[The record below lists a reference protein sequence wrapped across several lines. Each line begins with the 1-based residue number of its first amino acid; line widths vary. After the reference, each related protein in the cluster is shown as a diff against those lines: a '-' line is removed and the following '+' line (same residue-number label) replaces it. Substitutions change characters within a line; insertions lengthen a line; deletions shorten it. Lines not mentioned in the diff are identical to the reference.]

1 MFQDMD
7 SSLDIDTKSYSLATT
22 VQKAFRILECIGK
35 NQPVKAPVIVKKL
48 ELTRGNVH
56 RLLVTLE
63 ALGYVERSEEGTYAL
78 TYKMFALGNTVPKST
93 RLDEIARPFMR
104 KLSEH
109 IRENVYLSVL
119 HRDSIVILDKVRHP
133 RAVSIDRDLELIYP
147 LHASA
152 SGKVFLAAM
161 DDEELYAHIDRLKLD
176 KRAVNTKDNEASL
189 LKDIMKVRQRG
200 YALDIKEY
208 SDDIHSISA
217 PIFDYEENLVAC
229 LAVSAPAVRL
239 TEEILM
245 ETIKPVLETANAIS
259 EKIGSQVR
267 GNSHYKMM
275 KRAIRFSKPLFRS
288 EGAATG

>member
-1 MFQDMD
+1 MFQDIND
-7 SSLDIDTKSYSLATT
+7 SSVIDTKSYSLATT

-48 ELTRGNVH
+48 DLTRGNVH
-56 RLLVTLE
+56 RLLITLE
-63 ALGYVERSEEGTYAL
+63 ALGYVERSEEGTYSL
-78 TYKMFALGNTVPKST
+78 TYKMFALGNTVPTSM
-93 RLDEIARPFMR
+93 RLDEIARPLMR
-104 KLSEH
+104 RLSEY

-119 HRDSIVILDKVRHP
+119 HQDSIIILDKVRHP

-161 DDEELYAHIDRLKLD
+161 DDEELYIHIERLKLD
-176 KRAVNTKDNEASL
+176 KRALNTKDSEESL
-189 LKDIMKVRQRG
+189 LKDITMIRRRG

-208 SDDIHSISA
+208 SDDIHSVSA
-217 PIFDYEENLVAC
+217 PIFDYEENVVAC
-229 LAVSAPAVRL
+229 LAVAAPAVRL
-239 TEEILM
+239 TEEKLN
-245 ETIKPVLETANAIS
+245 ETIQPLLETAYEIS

-275 KRAIRFSKPLFRS
+275 KRAIRSSKPLFKS
-288 EGAATG
+288 TGRTAG

>member
-1 MFQDMD
+1 MFQYIND
-7 SSLDIDTKSYSLATT
+7 SSDIDTKSYSLATT

-35 NQPVKAPVIVKKL
+35 NQPVRAPFVVKKL
-48 ELTRGNVH
+48 DLSRGNVH
-56 RLLVTLE
+56 RLLITLE
-63 ALGYVERSEEGTYAL
+63 ALGYVEKSEEGTYSL

-93 RLDEIARPFMR
+93 KLDEIARPFMR
-104 KLSEH
+104 RLSQH

-119 HRDSIVILDKVRHP
+119 HQESIIILDKVRHP

-161 DDEELYAHIDRLKLD
+161 DDDELYAHIDRLRLD
-176 KRAVNTKDNEASL
+176 KRASNTKDSLEDL
-189 LKDIMKVRQRG
+189 LKDIQKIRRHG

-208 SDDIHSISA
+208 SDDIHSASV

-239 TEEILM
+239 TEEKLK
-245 ETIKPVLETANAIS
+245 ETIQPLLETANEIS
-259 EKIGSQVR
+259 EKLGSQVR

-275 KRAIRFSKPLFRS
+275 KRAIRSSKTLFRS
-288 EGAATG
+288 GGTSVG

>member
-1 MFQDMD
+1 MFQDINMGPN
-7 SSLDIDTKSYSLATT
+7 IDTKSYSLATT

-35 NQPVKAPVIVKKL
+35 NQPVRAPAIVK
-48 ELTRGNVH
+48 ELDLSRGNVH
-56 RLLVTLE
+56 RLLITLE
-63 ALGYVERSEEGTYAL
+63 ALGYVDRSEKNTYSL
-78 TYKMFALGNTVPKST
+78 TFKMFALGNTVPTSMK
-93 RLDEIARPFMR
+93 LDEVARPLMR
-104 KLSEH
+104 RLSQY

-119 HRDSIVILDKVRHP
+119 HQDSIVILDKVRHP

-161 DDEELYAHIDRLKLD
+161 DDEELFAHVERLNLD
-176 KRAVNTKDNEASL
+176 KRASNTKDNESDL

-208 SDDIHSISA
+208 SDDIHSASV

-239 TEEILM
+239 TEEKLR
-245 ETIKPVLETANAIS
+245 ETIRPLLETAYEIS

-267 GNSHYKMM
+267 GNSHYKMI
-275 KRAIRFSKPLFRS
+275 KRAIRSSKPLFRS
-288 EGAATG
+288 GGSSGG

>member
-1 MFQDMD
+1 MFQDVD
-7 SSLDIDTKSYSLATT
+7 DCSDIDTKSYSLATT

-35 NQPVKAPVIVKKL
+35 NQPVKAPFIVKKL
-48 ELTRGNVH
+48 DLTRGNVH
-56 RLLVTLE
+56 RLLITLE

-104 KLSEH
+104 KLSEY

-119 HRDSIVILDKVRHP
+119 HRDSIVVLDKVRHP
-133 RAVSIDRDLELIYP
+133 RAVSIDRDIELIYP

-161 DDEELYAHIDRLKLD
+161 DDEELYAHIERLHMD
-176 KRAVNTKDNEASL
+176 KRAANTKDNEADL

-208 SDDIHSISA
+208 SDDIHSVSA

-229 LAVSAPAVRL
+229 LAISAPSVRL
-239 TEEILM
+239 TEEKLM
-245 ETIKPVLETANAIS
+245 ETVKPLLETAGAIS
-259 EKIGSQVR
+259 EKIGSQVK
-267 GNSHYKMM
+267 GNAHYKMI
-275 KRAIRFSKPLFRS
+275 KRPIRSSKPFFRS
-288 EGAATG
+288 EGFMDG